1 MTTTE
6 RHDLTDKR
14 RETFDS
20 LLDAARTLLVNEG
33 FDGLSVRG
41 VAAEAGV
48 THTTAYSF
56 VTSKSQLIAEL
67 YLREIRRLAPL
78 DLDAEAAAADRVA
91 AALGGPATLFADQPA
106 VAHAVQVALMV
117 GDVEPEVRALR
128 ERIGAITVAR
138 LHAALPDVDDEVR
151 DIIFAAFNGAMIS
164 AGTGYGTY
172 DDVVVVVRRLVELIG
187 IGGAAPAETLRERR

>member
-1 MTTTE
+1 MTLTGSDE
-6 RHDLTDKR
+6 LTDKR

-20 LLDAARTLLVNEG
+20 LLDATRTLLVRGG

-67 YLREIRRLAPL
+67 YLREIRRLEPL
-78 DLDAEAAAADRVA
+78 EVDPSASAAERAAEAV
-91 AALGGPATLFADQPA
+91 GGPATLFSDQPT

-117 GDVEPEVRALR
+117 GDVEPEVRRLR

-138 LHAALPDVDDEVR
+138 LHAALPDVDDDVR
-151 DIIFAAFNGAMIS
+151 DIVFAAFNGAMIS

-172 DDVVVVVRRLVELIG
+172 DDVAFVVRRLVELIG
-187 IGGAAPAETLRERR
+187 LDRDPAGRVRVQR